1 MLLLVPIKDNN
12 HHIDSIIIFDLH
24 SLVDLQ
30 LYKPPESVA
39 VSLFVR
45 SYNSVIHI
53 FNLSEGIQ
61 LDSYDYLGIIGTIGH
76 IQVERLDINTAIDNW
91 LDALLP
97 IYREIADKY
106 GFTRL
111 DDMFKYILI
120 KEQRNVDSHFEN
132 SIKDFNANGQA
143 SLDEFVDTNPFL
155 QGEFNDNDKNMLRYT
170 YERCSAD
177 LNSNLQ

>member
-1 MLLLVPIKDNN
+1 
-12 HHIDSIIIFDLH
+12 
-24 SLVDLQ
+24 
-30 LYKPPESVA
+30 
-39 VSLFVR
+39 
-45 SYNSVIHI
+45 
-53 FNLSEGIQ
+53 
-61 LDSYDYLGIIGTIGH
+61 LDSHDYLGIIGILGQ
-76 IQVERLDINTAIDNW
+76 IPLEGIYRKIDIW
-91 LDALLP
+91 LDNLLP

-132 SIKDFNANGQA
+132 WIKDFNANGQT
-143 SLDEFVDTNPFL
+143 SLDDFVDTNPFL
-155 QGEFNDNDKNMLRYT
+155 QGEFNDNEKNMLRYT

>member
-1 MLLLVPIKDNN
+1 M
-12 HHIDSIIIFDLH
+12 
-24 SLVDLQ
+24 
-30 LYKPPESVA
+30 
-39 VSLFVR
+39 
-45 SYNSVIHI
+45 
-53 FNLSEGIQ
+53 
-61 LDSYDYLGIIGTIGH
+61 DSYDYLGIIGTIGH